1 MSEIERL
8 ERELADLNAIG
19 IGLTAEAEPA
29 RVLETILRKAREITR
44 SDAGSLY
51 LVEDGTAGRCLRFA
65 LTQNDSRPVP
75 FHASTLPLTD
85 ASVAGYVALE
95 GRPVTLEDA
104 YHIPPGSRF
113 TVNTAYD
120 AQTSY
125 RTKSMLAVPMRS
137 PHGEILGVVQLINA
151 KPSGTTTLGAPEEIE
166 RVVEPYSARSVQ
178 LASSLASQAA
188 AALLNSRL
196 YDDIRR
202 LFSGFVAA
210 SVSAIEA
217 RDPATAGHS
226 FRVAGFTVA
235 LAEAVSRTSSGPFAR
250 VTIDADHLTQLRYA
264 ALLHDFGKVG
274 VREHVLGKAT
284 KLLPHELERVLARI
298 ERMRAETELRASD
311 AKLQYLLV
319 HAREDFDAFARSID
333 AERDGTSAALEACR
347 ARVIRLN
354 EPGLT
359 ADGVAAAVAELR
371 ALRFPDRAG
380 ARQAVVTED
389 EARSL
394 AITRG
399 TLTGQ
404 EIFEIRS
411 HVVHTYEFLSR
422 IPWTAEFRH
431 VPELARDH
439 HERLDGSGYPRGLAG
454 EAIPL
459 GARMMMIA
467 DVYDALTAID
477 RPYKPAMSRE
487 RALALLDAER
497 RAGLLDGALLD
508 VFLDEKIYEAA
519 R

>member
-1 MSEIERL
+1 MSEIQRL

-44 SDAGSLY
+44 SDAGSIY
-51 LVEDGTAGRCLRFA
+51 LVEDATAGRCLRFA

-75 FHASTLPLTD
+75 FHASTLHLTD

-151 KPSGTTTLGAPEEIE
+151 KPPGTTTLGPPAEIE

-202 LFSGFVAA
+202 LFGGFVSA
-210 SVSAIEA
+210 SVTAIES

-226 FRVAGFTVA
+226 FRVAALTLA
-235 LAEAVSRTSSGPFAR
+235 LAEAVSRTSSGPLAG
-250 VTIDADHLTQLRYA
+250 VTFDADHLTELRYA

-274 VREHVLGKAT
+274 VREDVLVKAT
-284 KLLPHELERVLARI
+284 KLSPHELQRVLDRI
-298 ERMRAETELRASD
+298 ERMTGDAELRATD
-311 AKLQYLLV
+311 AKLAYLL
-319 HAREDFDAFARSID
+319 ARSRAGFDAFAASVD
-333 AERDGTSAALEACR
+333 AERDRTIAALRTCR
-347 ARVIRLN
+347 ARIVQLN
-354 EPGLT
+354 EPGM
-359 ADGVAAAVAELR
+359 AASAVVAAVTELR
-371 ALRFPDRAG
+371 TPRFRDRAG
-380 ARQAVVTED
+380 VRHAVLTED
-389 EARSL
+389 EARIL
-394 AITRG
+394 AITHG
-399 TLTGQ
+399 TLTGI
-404 EIFEIRS
+404 ELVEMRS
-411 HVVHTYEFLSR
+411 HVVHTYEFLAR
-422 IPWTAEFRH
+422 IPWTAEFRR
-431 VPELARDH
+431 VPEIARDH

-454 EAIPL
+454 AAISL

-477 RPYKPAMSRE
+477 RPYKPATPRD
-487 RALALLDAER
+487 RALAVLDDER
-497 RAGLLDGALLD
+497 RAGLLDSALLD
-508 VFLDEKIYEAA
+508 VFLDARIYEAA